1 MVCAGAITAQFVGG
15 KTTRDTLFLASL
27 GFTAIPNM
35 VIATSGV
42 SILLVTANSKWA
54 ARISPARLVPALF
67 AGSALL
73 FMFEWLLASTAP
85 RIVAVA
91 VYLHISAL
99 GPVLGSG
106 FWLIA
111 SERFDPRTAKRRFGE
126 IAGAGTAGGVVGAGL
141 AYVISASAM
150 LPVLAGL
157 HIISAW
163 LVMRLALPAGPKSRL
178 APFSRSR
185 EARPR
190 SGWRILADT
199 PYLRNLAA
207 MVLLSTMGAALL
219 DYLFKAQAL
228 GTFGRGDGLRRF
240 FAIYYAAVSVVTF
253 IVQIS
258 SSRFMLQR
266 FGLALTTSTPSIALI
281 CGSLGALVS
290 SGFGVMTGARGAE
303 SVSRGSLF
311 RAGYELFYTPI
322 PAAEKRPAKAII
334 DVAVDRMGDAVGG
347 GLVKTVLFL
356 TPVVLF
362 QNRAILMIALVL
374 AGAAMWAASRLKR
387 GYIQTLQN
395 DLINRAAEI
404 DFADVEDGTTRTLMM
419 QTLGPMAIDV
429 NQYRPVAPKSPAPPT
444 RAQSTDPVL
453 QDIMALRSHDHDR
466 VASILRRE
474 EGMAPL
480 LVPHVIPLLA
490 WDPVAPD
497 AVFALRKVAEERIGE
512 LVDALIDPNQ
522 EFAVRRRLA
531 RVFSVCVSQRAV
543 DGVVYGLDDLRF
555 EVRYQCG
562 RSLAAI
568 VDKNPLVRIDADHI
582 FAVVLREAGVG
593 RPVWESRRLLDEWEV
608 GETASSVD
616 LFVRDRAN
624 QSLSHLFTL
633 LSLVL
638 PREPLQIAFRGLA
651 TDDQNLR
658 GTALEYLE
666 GVLPAS
672 IRERIWP
679 YLEDRRPASRRSRP
693 RPEVLEDLLRSN
705 QSIVLKLEELRRLA
719 PPSSPYPPDGA
730 TDVSRRVTLTWSAD
744 GATSYDVRFGTG
756 NPPPQVSAAQM
767 NTSCSPQPLA
777 NGVTY
782 FWQIVAHNGGDST
795 SGPIWSFRTAAVP
808 QSPGK
813 SSEV

>member
-1 MVCAGAITAQFVGG
+1 
-15 KTTRDTLFLASL
+15 
-27 GFTAIPNM
+27 
-35 VIATSGV
+35 
-42 SILLVTANSKWA
+42 VTANTKWA
-54 ARISPARLVPALF
+54 SRVSPARLVPATF
-67 AGSALL
+67 AASALL
-73 FMFEWLLASTAP
+73 FLVEWLLTSAAP
-85 RIVAVA
+85 RTAAVV

-111 SERFDPRTAKRRFGE
+111 SERFDPRTAKKRFGE
-126 IAGAGTAGGVVGAGL
+126 IGGAGTAGGVIGAGL
-141 AYVISASAM
+141 AYLVTASAM
-150 LPVLAGL
+150 LPVLAVL
-157 HIISAW
+157 HVISAW
-163 LVMRLALPAGPKSRL
+163 LVRGLAVEAGPKL
-178 APFSRSR
+178 KPAPSKRSR
-185 EARPR
+185 DVRPR
-190 SGWRILADT
+190 SGWRILADA

-228 GTFGRGDGLRRF
+228 GAFGRGDQLRRF

-258 SSRFMLQR
+258 SSRYVLER
-266 FGLALTTSTPSIALI
+266 FGLAFTTSTPSIALI
-281 CGSLGALVS
+281 CGSVGALVS
-290 SGFGVMTGARGAE
+290 PGFGVMTAARGAE

-347 GLVKTVLFL
+347 GLVQTVLFL
-356 TPVVLF
+356 APAL
-362 QNRAILMIALVL
+362 QLQYRAILMIALVSS
-374 AGAAMWAASRLKR
+374 GAAIWAASRLNR
-387 GYIQTLQN
+387 GYIQTLESS
-395 DLINRAAEI
+395 LLNRGVEI
-404 DFADVEDGTTRTLMM
+404 DFADIEDGTTRTMLMR
-419 QTLGPMAIDV
+419 TLGPIANDV
-429 NQYRPVAPKSPAPPT
+429 NPRAVREVATRAPAAPT
-444 RAQSTDPVL
+444 RLPSTDPVL

-543 DGVVYGLDDLRF
+543 DGLVLGLDDLRF

-568 VDKNPLVRIDADHI
+568 VDKNPLVRIEADHI

-593 RPVWESRRLLDEWEV
+593 RPVWESRRLLDEWET
-608 GETASSVD
+608 GETVSSVD
-616 LFVRDRAN
+616 LFVRDRAS

-638 PREPLQIAFRGLA
+638 PRDPLQIAFRSLA

-672 IRERIWP
+672 IRDRIWP
-679 YLEDRRPASRRSRP
+679 YLEDRRPASRPSRP
-693 RPEVLEDLLRSN
+693 RGEILEDLLRSN
-705 QSIVLKLEELRRLA
+705 ESIVLKLAELQLA
-719 PPSSPYPPDGA
+719 AGDA
-730 TDVSRRVTLTWSAD
+730 
-744 GATSYDVRFGTG
+744 
-756 NPPPQVSAAQM
+756 
-767 NTSCSPQPLA
+767 PLP
-777 NGVTY
+777 
-782 FWQIVAHNGGDST
+782 GDSD
-795 SGPIWSFRTAAVP
+795 G
-808 QSPGK
+808 
-813 SSEV
+813 

>member
-15 KTTRDTLFLASL
+15 KATRDTLLLASL
-27 GFTAIPNM
+27 GFTAIPKM
-35 VIATSGV
+35 VIATSVV
-42 SILLVTANSKWA
+42 SIILVTANSKWA
-54 ARISPARLVPALF
+54 GRISPARLVPASF
-67 AGSALL
+67 VASALL
-73 FMFEWLLASTAP
+73 FMLEWFLTSAAP
-85 RIVAVA
+85 RTAAVV

-111 SERFDPRTAKRRFGE
+111 SERFDPRTAKKRFGE

-141 AYVISASAM
+141 AYVVAAAAM
-150 LPVLAGL
+150 LPVLAVL
-157 HIISAW
+157 HVISAW
-163 LVMRLALPAGPKSRL
+163 LVRSLAVQAATKLKPPSPRRARDV
-178 APFSRSR
+178 
-185 EARPR
+185 RPR
-190 SGWRILADT
+190 SGWRTIADA

-219 DYLFKAQAL
+219 DYLFKAEAL
-228 GTFGRGDGLRRF
+228 GTFGRGDQLRRF

-253 IVQIS
+253 LVQIT
-258 SSRFMLQR
+258 SSRYMLER
-266 FGLALTTSTPSIALI
+266 FGLALTTSTPSIALA
-281 CGSLGALVS
+281 CGSVGALVS
-290 SGFGVMTGARGAE
+290 PGFGVMSAARGAE
-303 SVSRGSLF
+303 SISRGSLF

-347 GLVKTVLFL
+347 GLVQTVLFIAPGL
-356 TPVVLF
+356 QL
-362 QNRAILMIALVL
+362 QYRAILMIALVSS
-374 AGAAMWAASRLKR
+374 GAAMWAASRLNR
-387 GYIQTLQN
+387 GYIQTLESS
-395 DLINRAAEI
+395 LLNRGVEI

-419 QTLGPMAIDV
+419 RTLGPIAIDV
-429 NQYRPVAPKSPAPPT
+429 VDPPRRERDAGT
-444 RAQSTDPVL
+444 RAPAAAARAPLTDPVL
-453 QDIMALRSHDHDR
+453 NDIMLLRSHDPDR

-474 EGMAPL
+474 VGMAPL

-531 RVFSVCVSQRAV
+531 RVFHVCVSQRAA
-543 DGVVYGLDDLRF
+543 DGVLLGLDDLRF

-568 VDKNPLVRIDADHI
+568 VDKNPLVRINADHI
-582 FAVVLREAGVG
+582 FAVVLREAAVG

-608 GETASSVD
+608 GENASSVD
-616 LFVRDRAN
+616 LFVRDRAS

-638 PREPLQIAFRGLA
+638 PREPLQIAFRSLA

-666 GVLPAS
+666 GVLPAR
-672 IRERIWP
+672 IRDRIWP
-679 YLEDRRPASRRSRP
+679 FLEDSRPASRRTRP
-693 RPEVLEDLLRSN
+693 REQILADLLRSN
-705 QSIVLKLEELRRLA
+705 ESIVLKLEELRLA
-719 PPSSPYPPDGA
+719 ADEPVLPVDSDG
-730 TDVSRRVTLTWSAD
+730 
-744 GATSYDVRFGTG
+744 
-756 NPPPQVSAAQM
+756 
-767 NTSCSPQPLA
+767 
-777 NGVTY
+777 
-782 FWQIVAHNGGDST
+782 
-795 SGPIWSFRTAAVP
+795 
-808 QSPGK
+808 
-813 SSEV
+813 